1 MVISLDMTLYFVGI
15 ADMPLQSSG
24 DTADQTPV
32 DSHTSSIKNSSS
44 EVAQPA
50 GIAATSV
57 NSVRGVAVSRTVT
70 KSDIR
75 YLTVILIV
83 VLCHVQSTI
92 IAHTVVGF

>member
-1 MVISLDMTLYFVGI
+1 
-15 ADMPLQSSG
+15 MPLQLSAPADPSG

-32 DSHTSSIKNSSS
+32 DSHTSSINNPSS

-50 GIAATSV
+50 GIAGT
-57 NSVRGVAVSRTVT
+57 SVRGAPVSRTVT

-83 VLCHVQSTI
+83 VLCHVQNTI